1 MIRMPHSTPHP
12 AAPTRAPEAAGP
24 VVVKVGGGLL
34 ATPGALDH
42 VCEALGRMAIGRS
55 MVVVPGGGLFADAVR
70 EFERRFGLT
79 ADAGHWMALLAMDQY
94 AHVLGERI
102 PGAELVEDAGGIGA
116 ALGRGRLAVLA
127 PYRWLRSAD
136 VLPHGWEAT
145 GDSVAAFVAGA
156 LDASRLI
163 LVKPADDVAE
173 PVDRAFAAVVPAGL
187 PVSIVGWKRLES
199 ALAPA

>member
-12 AAPTRAPEAAGP
+12 AAPTRAPEADGP
-24 VVVKVGGGLL
+24 LVVKVGGGLL
-34 ATPGALDH
+34 AFPGALDH
-42 VCEALGRMAIGRS
+42 VCEVLGRISTGRS
-55 MVVVPGGGLFADAVR
+55 TVIVPGGGPFADAVR

-79 ADAGHWMALLAMDQY
+79 ADAGHWMALLGMDQY

-116 ALGRGRLAVLA
+116 ALRRGRLAVLA

-136 VLPHGWEAT
+136 VLPHSWEAT

-163 LVKPADDVAE
+163 LVKPADDLVE

-187 PVSIVGWKRLES
+187 PVSIVGWQRLET
-199 ALAPA
+199 ALPPA

>member
-1 MIRMPHSTPHP
+1 
-12 AAPTRAPEAAGP
+12 
-24 VVVKVGGGLL
+24 VVKVGGGLL
-34 ATPGALDH
+34 ASPGALGH
-42 VCEALGRMAIGRS
+42 VCGALGRMSTGRS

-102 PGAELVEDAGGIGA
+102 PGADLVEDAGGVGA

-136 VLPHGWEAT
+136 VLPHGWDAT
-145 GDSVAAFVAGA
+145 SDSVAAFVAGA
-156 LDASRLI
+156 LDASRLV
-163 LVKPADDVAE
+163 LVKPTDDLAE
-173 PVDRAFAAVVPAGL
+173 PVDRTFAAVVPAGL
-187 PVSIVGWKRLES
+187 PVSIVGWQRLEA
-199 ALAPA
+199 ALSR